1 MNDGVRWYLDN
12 PNIQVFLSFTVKI
25 TTSHLNKIRYSP
37 YQQELWEII
46 KEKHDT
52 GMGYRRISCWLNEH
66 GYKTPRGHEFKN
78 THVFSILK
86 KKRIADERMEKKNL
100 YTITNLELK
109 IEPCKY
115 IQHLFWSNNK
125 NCNK

>member
-12 PNIQVFLSFTVKI
+12 PNIQVFISFTVRIKA
-25 TTSHLNKIRYSP
+25 SHLNKIRHST

-46 KEKHDT
+46 REKHNF
-52 GMGYRRISCWLNEH
+52 GLGYRRISSWLNKH

-86 KKRIADERMEKKNL
+86 KKQIADERMAKRFEP
-100 YTITNLELK
+100 TIQNFRLELK
-109 IEPCKY
+109 RIRVC
-115 IQHLFWSNNK
+115 
-125 NCNK
+125 